1 MDTWDITPFFFDST
15 NKHPANTLIEQLDF
29 CKREINYMKNKV
41 FYGEYSLKH
50 WINLLLTGNII
61 LPKYQRSFVWGKQNV
76 IKLIESI
83 TDDHFIPSSK
93 YVNYY
98 FQSNKGKKQLS
109 ILTTGSTIK
118 HILASDMQNFICP
131 FPCREEQQKIADC
144 LSSIDLLI
152 QTQQK
157 VVTTWQQRKKALLQ
171 QMFI

>member
-1 MDTWDITPFFFDST
+1 MDIWGITPFFFDST

-29 CKREINYMKNKV
+29 CKKEINYMKNKV

-61 LPKYQRSFVWGKQNV
+61 LPKYQRSFVWDKQNV

-83 TDDHFIPSSK
+83 TDDHFIPS
-93 YVNYY
+93 VT
-98 FQSNKGKKQLS
+98 
-109 ILTTGSTIK
+109 IGSYEN
-118 HILASDMQNFICP
+118 QNLIIDG
-131 FPCREEQQKIADC
+131 QQKIADC
-144 LSSIDLLI
+144 LSSMDSLI